1 MKKKLM
7 MVAVLLGALSLGAC
21 VDDNESASVTAVRDA
36 KAQQLIAM
44 ANLANAQA
52 EAAKIV
58 AEAEAAYQ
66 NALAEMQK
74 AMAAA
79 QQQETAE
86 AQARFEAELEAIKA
100 EAEARLWEAKK
111 NAAKY
116 EQEMM
121 DQADERLKQLY
132 ATYSYELSV
141 LTGLQEEK
149 AQADYD
155 LVRYKTG
162 LASVDEYVTTQTANL
177 QADIDRKTAE
187 IEAWKTYSGIDRADL
202 ETELDALLQA
212 QYEAFA
218 KYETAKENAESLYEA
233 AYNVLDLYDATQ
245 YETSSVEAVAAVQKY
260 GNYIP
265 LSGYRYYLG
274 TTWDEVSNALQYSW
288 NMNNGVFYDSETGEY
303 YVDGYVIYND
313 GKQYYVSP
321 VVSDTKFMS
330 VDTYNVYVSFY
341 TIRNEE
347 TKTFMNQ
354 YYTEGKEDVQE
365 WLGSPATDSKLATG
379 WYLTKEQQ
387 EEYLA
392 EVQKALTEAEEAFP
406 ELEKAYKTAS
416 DARDAA
422 WVDFTAKS
430 EAYNA
435 ANDALNK
442 AYEALNEA
450 QAGGDQDK
458 IDVAQKA
465 VEDAQKVADKA
476 VEAYNKAVEAY
487 NKADSAYYE
496 AEANY
501 YNGKNAVS
509 SAKEAVNS
517 AELSL
522 ANTNDIIESYTNRIA
537 NWDVERAAWDA
548 VVAALENPDYAAEVE
563 RVAQNEAVVAYV
575 EASIAANDA
584 NEAYWNALDAV
595 SVVNN
600 LLYQS
605 DVYDPAEQIRQL
617 EADIANLNT
626 QIASLKELF
635 VNGLYSVAEYEKL
648 IAQLEARVEGLAS
661 QIEVQQAIVEMAK
674 ARVEEAIADMTPAA

>member
-1 MKKKLM
+1 M

-212 QYEAFA
+212 QYDAFA
-218 KYETAKENAESLYEA
+218 KYETARENAESLYEA

-245 YETSSVEAVAAVQKY
+245 YETSSVEAVAAMQKY
-260 GNYIP
+260 DDYFP
-265 LSGYRYYLG
+265 LFQRYYLG
-274 TTWDEVSNALQYSW
+274 TTWDEVNDALQYSG
-288 NMNNGVFYDSETGEY
+288 NMIDYIYIDSEGVY
-303 YVDGYVIYND
+303 YVEAWPIYMD
-313 GKQYYVSP
+313 GKTYLVSP
-321 VVSDTKFMS
+321 VAREYKNMS
-330 VDTYNVYVSFY
+330 VDTYEFSVPFY

-392 EVQKALTEAEEAFP
+392 EVQKVLTEAEETFV
-406 ELEKAYKTAS
+406 ELEKAYKAAS
-416 DARDAA
+416 DAKDVADA
-422 WVDFTAKS
+422 DYTAKS
-430 EAYNA
+430 EALNA

-450 QAGGDQDK
+450 QAGGDQDE
-458 IDVAQKA
+458 IDAAQKA
-465 VEDAQKVADKA
+465 VEDAQKVVD
-476 VEAYNKAVEAY
+476 EAVEAY
-487 NKADSAYYE
+487 NKADEAYNKAVSAYYE

-509 SAKEAVNS
+509 SAKDAVNS

-522 ANTNDIIESYTNRIA
+522 ANTNDIIESYTNQIA
-537 NWDVERAAWDA
+537 NWDVEKAAWDA

-563 RVAQNEAVVAYV
+563 NVAQNEAVVAYV

-605 DVYDPAEQIRQL
+605 DVCDPDEQIRQL
-617 EADIANLNT
+617 EADIASLNT
-626 QIASLKELF
+626 QIASLKELS
-635 VNGLYSVAEYEKL
+635 VNGLSSVAEYEKL

-674 ARVEEAIADMTPAA
+674 ARVEEAVADMAPEA